1 MGVIRIDH
9 IDRSCNGPQPRN
21 ASLGV
26 ALVDRLGVA
35 MPIVRA
41 IDPLLNHSVDLDRT
55 VANVRAMP
63 FGVETVVLPMLRRG
77 FPVAPPPLDPS

>member
-1 MGVIRIDH
+1 MGFIGIGH
-9 IDRSCNGPQPRN
+9 IDLSCNGPQPRN

-41 IDPLLNHSVDLDRT
+41 IEPLLNHSVDLDRT

-63 FGVETVVLPMLRRG
+63 FGVETVVRPMLRRG
-77 FPVAPPPLDPS
+77 FPVSPPPLDPS